1 MEDFIHLHV
10 HTHYSILDGQ
20 SKVANLVKKAVGDGM
35 RGMAITD
42 HGVMYGVKE
51 LADCC
56 AKVNKERKAEGL
68 EPFKPI
74 FGCEM
79 YVARRT
85 KEDKDKA
92 MGDNSGYH
100 LVVLAKNY
108 KGYKNLIKLVSRAW
122 VDGYY
127 YKPRTDRADLERYH
141 EGLIVCSAC
150 IAGEV
155 PRKIL
160 DGDLEGARE
169 AAQWYHDLFGDDY
182 YLELQ
187 LHKAT
192 VERANHEAYPMQLHV
207 NKHLRELAAKHNVR
221 MVCTNDVHFVD
232 EDNAEAHDRLI
243 CLSTGKD
250 LDDPKRMLYSKQEWL
265 KTREE
270 MAAIFGDVPEAMA
283 TTVEICEQVETY
295 SIDHSPIMPTFEIPA
310 EFGTEEGYR
319 QRFSEKDLFDEF
331 TQDENGNVVIDPETG
346 KPKKDP
352 KTQVPYTVLDDI
364 HEIEALP
371 ETTEKEIAYKNFR
384 REAIKP
390 YKQMRI
396 PQPDFVL
403 CCNNICNCMTKW
415 YENIARMC
423 NIPLIMVDIPYNNT
437 VEVSDSAVKYVRA
450 QFDNAIHQLEELT
463 GKKFDE
469 AKFEA
474 ACKHANRTAQNWL
487 KVCDY
492 LQYKPA
498 PMSGFDLFN
507 HMADV
512 VTARGKEAAADAF
525 ELLAQD
531 LEQNIKEGTSTL
543 PFPEKYRVMFE
554 GIPCWPKLPNLFKPL
569 KENGV
574 NVTAVVYAPAFGFVY
589 NNMDEMARAYY
600 KAPNSVCIEQGV
612 AWREGICRD
621 NKVDGVLVHY
631 NRSCK
636 PWSGYMAEMQR
647 RFTKDL
653 GVPCAG
659 FDGDQA
665 DPRNFNEAQYATRV
679 QGLVVAMEANKKD

>member
-1 MEDFIHLHV
+1 MAEE
-10 HTHYSILDGQ
+10 
-20 SKVANLVKKAVGDGM
+20 KKARRPVDPNSAKYKLGKIASDAFAD
-35 RGMAITD
+35 AIEAK
-42 HGVMYGVKE
+42 KE
-51 LADCC
+51 
-56 AKVNKERKAEGL
+56 G
-68 EPFKPI
+68 KP
-74 FGCEM
+74 
-79 YVARRT
+79 V
-85 KEDKDKA
+85 
-92 MGDNSGYH
+92 
-100 LVVLAKNY
+100 
-108 KGYKNLIKLVSRAW
+108 AW
-122 VDGYY
+122 VSSNFPVEIPETLGLATAYPENQAAGIAARGAGERMCEVAEADGYSNDICAY
-127 YKPRTDRADLERYH
+127 
-141 EGLIVCSAC
+141 
-150 IAGEV
+150 
-155 PRKIL
+155 
-160 DGDLEGARE
+160 ARISM
-169 AAQWYHDLFGDDY
+169 
-182 YLELQ
+182 
-187 LHKAT
+187 
-192 VERANHEAYPMQLHV
+192 AY
-207 NKHLRELAAKHNVR
+207 AKLKE
-221 MVCTNDVHFVD
+221 CPEQDV
-232 EDNAEAHDRLI
+232 AM
-243 CLSTGKD
+243 
-250 LDDPKRMLYSKQEWL
+250 P
-265 KTREE
+265 
-270 MAAIFGDVPEAMA
+270 DV
-283 TTVEICEQVETY
+283 
-295 SIDHSPIMPTFEIPA
+295 
-310 EFGTEEGYR
+310 
-319 QRFSEKDLFDEF
+319 L
-331 TQDENGNVVIDPETG
+331 
-346 KPKKDP
+346 
-352 KTQVPYTVLDDI
+352 
-364 HEIEALP
+364 
-371 ETTEKEIAYKNFR
+371 
-384 REAIKP
+384 
-390 YKQMRI
+390 
-396 PQPDFVL
+396 L

-450 QFDNAIHQLEELT
+450 QFDNAIHELEKLT

-525 ELLAQD
+525 DLLAQD

-569 KENGV
+569 KENGI

-647 RFTKDL
+647 RFTADL

-679 QGLVVAMEANKKD
+679 QGLVEAMEANKKD

>member
-1 MEDFIHLHV
+1 MAEE
-10 HTHYSILDGQ
+10 
-20 SKVANLVKKAVGDGM
+20 VKKAPRPVDPNSAKYKLGKIAADAFVDAIEAKKKGIPVAWVSSNFPVEIPETLGIATVYPENQAAGIAA
-35 RGMAITD
+35 RGA
-42 HGVMYGVKE
+42 G
-51 LADCC
+51 
-56 AKVNKERKAEGL
+56 ERMCNVAEAEGYSNDICAYARISMAYAKL
-68 EPFKPI
+68 KSCPEQD
-74 FGCEM
+74 
-79 YVARRT
+79 VA
-85 KEDKDKA
+85 
-92 MGDNSGYH
+92 M
-100 LVVLAKNY
+100 
-108 KGYKNLIKLVSRAW
+108 
-122 VDGYY
+122 
-127 YKPRTDRADLERYH
+127 P
-141 EGLIVCSAC
+141 
-150 IAGEV
+150 
-155 PRKIL
+155 
-160 DGDLEGARE
+160 
-169 AAQWYHDLFGDDY
+169 
-182 YLELQ
+182 
-187 LHKAT
+187 
-192 VERANHEAYPMQLHV
+192 
-207 NKHLRELAAKHNVR
+207 
-221 MVCTNDVHFVD
+221 DV
-232 EDNAEAHDRLI
+232 
-243 CLSTGKD
+243 
-250 LDDPKRMLYSKQEWL
+250 
-265 KTREE
+265 
-270 MAAIFGDVPEAMA
+270 
-283 TTVEICEQVETY
+283 
-295 SIDHSPIMPTFEIPA
+295 
-310 EFGTEEGYR
+310 
-319 QRFSEKDLFDEF
+319 
-331 TQDENGNVVIDPETG
+331 
-346 KPKKDP
+346 
-352 KTQVPYTVLDDI
+352 
-364 HEIEALP
+364 
-371 ETTEKEIAYKNFR
+371 
-384 REAIKP
+384 
-390 YKQMRI
+390 
-396 PQPDFVL
+396 VL

-525 ELLAQD
+525 DLLAQD

-679 QGLVVAMEANKKD
+679 QGLVEAMEANKKD